1 MSTTLSTIVPAA
13 FANRTDAL
21 SRLLT
26 ASRDAI
32 ADYFTRRAAIAA
44 LREADDHALQ
54 DIGLERSQIEAAV
67 NGLVVLPG
75 AARM

>member
-1 MSTTLSTIVPAA
+1 MSTTLSTIVPPA

-21 SRLLT
+21 SRLFS

-32 ADYFTRRAAIAA
+32 ADYFTRRAAIAT

-67 NGLVVLPG
+67 DGLFMFPG
-75 AARM
+75 ATRM